1 MRELPAAVVEA
12 GWKATVLT
20 PSYGLFHEIPGAT
33 RLGSIDVWFAGEQQ
47 TVNAFEI
54 PGSKPRVRNIAFE
67 HPLFSPN
74 GPGQVYCNDE
84 AERPFATDAG
94 KFAFF
99 SAVAA
104 SWINA
109 LQELPDVVHLHD
121 WHAATYC
128 VLRSFASE
136 FKRLQSVRT
145 VFTIHNLS
153 YQGTRPIGGDPSSFD
168 AWFPDLR
175 YALAQ
180 VRDPRLAHCYNPMAA
195 AIRLADKISTVSPT
209 YATEICQPSDD
220 ALGFIG
226 GEGLEE
232 LLNAAN
238 DSGRLVGILNG
249 CEYDRPATRGFGWQR
264 IIDMASK
271 QVDAW
276 LEESPASRIHAIAK
290 RQLESLPK
298 RRPKYVLTSVG
309 RLVGQK
315 ASLLFEA
322 MADGRTA
329 LEHVLANLG
338 GQGIVIV
345 LGSGESEFENRMVE
359 IAERETKLLFLC
371 GYSETLAAP
380 LYRSGDLFLMP
391 SSFEPCGISQ
401 MLAMRG
407 AQPCVVHGVGG
418 LKDTVDDG
426 QTGFVFDGETTR
438 EQAENFV
445 ASVRHALAIKTRDG
459 KRWRSI
465 GIRAASMRF
474 SWSVSAL
481 QTIEK
486 LYVGD

>member
-1 MRELPAAVVEA
+1 MTPGELIILQDPIEWRIYQADRIIV
-12 GWKATVLT
+12 
-20 PSYGLFHEIPGAT
+20 
-33 RLGSIDVWFAGEQQ
+33 
-47 TVNAFEI
+47 
-54 PGSKPRVRNIAFE
+54 
-67 HPLFSPN
+67 
-74 GPGQVYCNDE
+74 
-84 AERPFATDAG
+84 
-94 KFAFF
+94 
-99 SAVAA
+99 
-104 SWINA
+104 
-109 LQELPDVVHLHD
+109 LQELAKGNKRDLIK
-121 WHAATYC
+121 
-128 VLRSFASE
+128 VLGNE
-136 FKRLQSVRT
+136 
-145 VFTIHNLS
+145 
-153 YQGTRPIGGDPSSFD
+153 
-168 AWFPDLR
+168 
-175 YALAQ
+175 AQ
-180 VRDPRLAHCYNPMAA
+180 
-195 AIRLADKISTVSPT
+195 
-209 YATEICQPSDD
+209 
-220 ALGFIG
+220 
-226 GEGLEE
+226 
-232 LLNAAN
+232 
-238 DSGRLVGILNG
+238 
-249 CEYDRPATRGFGWQR
+249 FGVWIER
-264 IIDMASK
+264 FFLPEKLI
-271 QVDAW
+271 
-276 LEESPASRIHAIAK
+276 EESPASRIHAIAK

-309 RLVGQK
+309 RLVSQK

-329 LEHVLANLG
+329 LEHVLADLG

-345 LGSGESEFENRMVE
+345 LGSGESEFENRMAE